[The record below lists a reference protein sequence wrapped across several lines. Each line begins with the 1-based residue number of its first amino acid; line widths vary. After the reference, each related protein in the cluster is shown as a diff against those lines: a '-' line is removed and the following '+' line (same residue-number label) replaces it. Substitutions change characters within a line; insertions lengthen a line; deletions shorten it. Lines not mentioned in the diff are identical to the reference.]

1 MNQSARVFVVV
12 SVMTPPLFRLSASLS
27 RDLVDDEAL
36 GVDALGMGILLN
48 LKLWEEQS
56 KQIHFSQTE
65 RDERRRRKLQWA
77 LYLLRDPFFTKY
89 RRLVWE

>member
-1 MNQSARVFVVV
+1 MNQSARLFVVV
-12 SVMTPPLFRLSASLS
+12 SVMTPPLFRLAASLS
-27 RDLVDDEAL
+27 FNHFIWLFNHACL
-36 GVDALGMGILLN
+36 SVDALGMGILLN

-65 RDERRRRKLQWA
+65 RDERRRRKLLWA

-89 RRLVWE
+89 RR